1 MRIELRQNLN
11 LPDLGALGV
20 GIHDVP
26 DGLAAALVYQGAAR
40 LVDVV
45 EVAPSEVK
53 AAIPPSQTRAGRR
66 AKEARS

>member
-1 MRIELRQNLN
+1 MRIELRTNLN

-40 LVDVV
+40 LVDVC
-45 EVAPSEVK
+45 EDAPVEVK
-53 AAIPPSQTRAGRR
+53 AMVTPSQTRAGRR
-66 AKEARS
+66 AKGGRV